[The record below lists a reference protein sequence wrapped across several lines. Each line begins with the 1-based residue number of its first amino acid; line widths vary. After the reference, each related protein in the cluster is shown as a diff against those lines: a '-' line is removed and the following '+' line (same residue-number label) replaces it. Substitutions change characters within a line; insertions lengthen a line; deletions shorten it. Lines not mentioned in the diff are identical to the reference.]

1 MNDHT
6 ASPASICRDCATSEG
21 MDWWRSK
28 PGYWKGEIPQAS
40 AATRC
45 RPCYNEYNRA
55 RRYIRQGLPVPPK
68 AKATGGMAPRVKAP
82 IRHFQCDTCGAAAT
96 SAHNTARFCSKACR
110 YKSRPTSTQVVTCQH
125 CGSDFYGRRGT
136 RRLNKYC
143 GRICKGLAATAQ
155 VEPKP
160 LPTSS
165 PLLFRHCKRC
175 DAPMIKR
182 NGRKYCGDECRRLNN
197 IEHIMELYDAA
208 ASTGRVKEAMH
219 WRREMTNY
227 LAERDGVK
235 CGICRKRVDI
245 TLASGTRGDP
255 MGPSIDHVVPRSQGG
270 TNDLANLRLTHWV
283 CNNKRGNRGGDEQ
296 LRLVG

>member
-1 MNDHT
+1 
-6 ASPASICRDCATSEG
+6 
-21 MDWWRSK
+21 MDWWQSK
-28 PGYWKGEIPQAS
+28 PGYWKPTARGLVPVSS
-40 AATRC
+40 AASRC
-45 RPCYNEYNRA
+45 RSCYNEYCRRKPYLRA
-55 RRYIRQGLPVPPK
+55 GLPVPPKAK
-68 AKATGGMAPRVKAP
+68 AKATGGMAPRVKAS
-82 IRHFQCDTCGAAAT
+82 IRHFQCDTCGAVVT
-96 SAHNTARFCSKACR
+96 SAHKTARFCSDACR
-110 YKSRPTSTQVVTCQH
+110 YKSRPTSTRVMTCQH
-125 CGSDFYGRRGT
+125 CGNEFFARRGT
-136 RRLNKYC
+136 CATNKYC
-143 GRICKGLAATAQ
+143 GRTCQGLAATAQ

-182 NGRKYCGDECRRLNN
+182 NGRMYCSDECRRLNN
-197 IEHIMELYDAA
+197 IERIMELYDAA

-245 TLASGTRGDP
+245 TLTSGPRGNP

-283 CNNKRGNRGGDEQ
+283 CNNRRNNRGGDEQ